1 MEDEEKPEIFAM
13 GRDVDFEGLQVPAE
27 VPETYSNPVTAGRDI
42 DVEEVMNK
50 FTEGMPVTFDRDVG
64 ESSEDED

>member
-1 MEDEEKPEIFAM
+1 MEDEDEPEIFAM

-27 VPETYSNPVTAGRDI
+27 VPETYPNLVTGGRDI
-42 DVEEVMNK
+42 DVEEVINA

-64 ESSEDED
+64 ESFEDED